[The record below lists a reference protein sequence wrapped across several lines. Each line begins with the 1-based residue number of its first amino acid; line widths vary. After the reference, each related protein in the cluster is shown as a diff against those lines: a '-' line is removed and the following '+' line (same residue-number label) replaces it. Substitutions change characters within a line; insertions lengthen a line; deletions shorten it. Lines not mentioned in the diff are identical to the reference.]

1 MLLDIKD
8 ISITLGS
15 KQILNN
21 VSFKVEEPCY
31 LAIIGPNGAG
41 KSTLLK
47 SIIGILSPDTGSV
60 EVPAGENFF
69 EYFSYIPQ
77 SLAVVKG
84 YDGWDLLNC
93 FLYPDRLRDRE
104 NPEVVKVLNTFEVME
119 FMDRDLTTLSGG
131 ELQRIYLA
139 CALAPK
145 PKILLLDEA
154 LSSMDPHI
162 QEEVIQKLVE
172 VQKETNTTIIHVSHQ
187 VNNAIHVSDKVL
199 ALKKGEVFYN
209 GKTSAFTEQTLES
222 LFDYKFKCVSHPET
236 GRPMIVPG
244 VEL

>member
-1 MLLDIKD
+1 VLLDIKD

-15 KQILNN
+15 KQILKN
-21 VSFKVEEPCY
+21 VSFKIEKPCY

-47 SIIGILSPDTGSV
+47 SIIGILSPDTGAV

-84 YDGWDLLNC
+84 YDGWDLLDC

-104 NPEVVKVLNTFEVME
+104 NPEVVKVLQTFEVME
-119 FMDRDLTTLSGG
+119 FMERDLTTLSGG

-162 QEEVIQKLVE
+162 QEEVIQKLVQ
-172 VQKETNTTIIHVSHQ
+172 VQKETKTTIIHVSHQ

-199 ALKKGEVFYN
+199 ALKKGEVFFN
-209 GKTSAFTEQTLES
+209 GETAHFTEETLES

-236 GRPMIVPG
+236 ERPMIVPG